1 MERHPDLH
9 LQPLNKECNENKNVF
24 NQFIEELGLNG
35 YTQHKMTPSDVL
47 SINQE
52 VLSDAPCRSKK
63 DIFWRFLTQLI
74 SLNTNANNS
83 AFCCP
88 EMDRRSKPISGQGT
102 SVTRARSE
110 SPINISMYLSKPNE
124 SYNLSDSLYL
134 RDGENELPTVH
145 PLDVLCALLNCSN
158 NFLQQEIL
166 TRLSMSQFAVPL
178 LLPAGDG
185 TEGMFMLWAMRN
197 IMKYFPTEIG
207 EFVEDNL
214 VNIPMPLFSFVR
226 LGECKNMSKSKI
238 LNQVLSLIS
247 HSYRKDFVHRE
258 MNCGKSPRIISNG
271 LVELA
276 WYFPTKNIGPTCVQQ
291 PFAIANLHGDLQAN
305 QRQFRFLANVSSA
318 MFILLEGGSVWGEI
332 YNEECDQFYFIV
344 GHPSHS
350 SRNDETE
357 QLFKALSASLSNLN
371 FFLGIEKNLEEKIQV
386 VIQNTIKVNPNQM
399 TLTDMA
405 ALGSAFGFC
414 IDENQRD
421 CRYAKLHTLELTHD
435 ILTTAKYNENY
446 LKSMKE
452 IRIQLTKVQNEKNQ
466 TIQQGKSNKEHF
478 KSELADQM
486 LKSLLRCLWNDD
498 ITNLVY
504 AFTFMS
510 RAQKFFFLKWM
521 QVHRHKASTNTL
533 LEEAMQRNI
542 FYDLVH
548 IYQAEAIV
556 SKATEHVPRCSEL
569 PKTAADL
576 LLDGFPLVFI
586 GEDAFSVHLP
596 WITNVLTDLVNK
608 IKGPCRVRVISTL
621 GVYCTGKSSLLY
633 TMFGLQFQV
642 TRPQPT
648 KGALMSLIKVED
660 SFKQKLDCDFFL
672 VIDTEGLRSSKL
684 ASEKEIFEHD
694 NALAAF
700 MIGISDIVIF
710 SLSSENPLDTINTLQ
725 MATCALLR
733 MRDSGRRPALYFVQT
748 DATNGSS
755 DGENSNKDK
764 IQQCLHET
772 IDLAAKVVKRAS
784 CLSLNNVFKCDFLSR
799 HWYSFIPSLWQGDP
813 FNRCINSEY
822 AEKVIELKKHLIHTL
837 TQKPNYGSL
846 RTILDFIND
855 IKSLWNAVNLE
866 PIFKYEHVKE
876 VIIYTELS
884 DRYRELER
892 GIHKDLYE
900 WSSKEEA
907 QMSVSHCADILK
919 KDMLEHLQKKKQEKI
934 ENFRLY
940 LDSDK
945 KQFEEGFIERFHL
958 LSKELETFYK
968 EKCTEIQILRHGLQM
983 AVIED
988 LRDQE
993 WDPDELEPNF
1003 DFDSFWKDKVIQLKL
1018 TYLKKLDIQNEFLQ
1032 ILKKEM
1038 RDRGSLVTEVLNSV
1052 NNLSDYME
1060 ESFTIEE
1067 KHIDATWFT
1076 RKGAK
1081 NNNRTKPWS
1090 RLESLVQSLTKR
1102 CSKYA
1107 LTMAKLNKD
1116 YEPIHC
1122 LEMLRMINKVIRKET
1137 FPFTDFF
1144 EVDLKLH
1151 ILRRAAEVFQKT
1163 HEALVKAKE
1172 EKLFL
1177 EKQKLPPLNSLKNII
1192 QDKCSV
1198 KRFCHLCLKPAMEL
1212 HMTSTLQPYII
1223 RDHVGA
1229 VRKSRRTSPI
1239 LDVIRGFPLFNS
1251 NNQVY
1256 IDCNLLANAISSTM
1270 AIFKRVLQRHTEMEY
1285 DNVNALMRD
1294 ICVVLASEL
1303 SLKQRDIA
1311 EYPLEV
1317 TSLTP
1322 HQFSSHVDFFIS
1334 QLKNELQPNK
1344 DTFRIMVLRVCM
1356 KLFECRKQNQYC
1368 KAPYN
1373 SWFRSHQKNLRTFC
1387 KRSKP
1392 SKIKTVGPHS
1402 WPKKSSAQR
1411 VHNNINVKESH
1422 PQQFANW
1429 SENHVWWR
1437 SNETRAYF
1445 GSIKPAMTKLSQPE
1459 IPLFAT
1465 GGWMDSHS
1473 QIPNYAYNLVQPKGW
1488 HTPML
1493 PTHF

>member
-1 MERHPDLH
+1 MERYPDLPPKH
-9 LQPLNKECNENKNVF
+9 LQPINKDGNENKNVF
-24 NQFIEELGLNG
+24 NQFIEELGLNR
-35 YTQHKMTPSDVL
+35 YTKHKLTPSDVL

-52 VLSDAPCRSKK
+52 VLSDATCRSIK
-63 DIFWRFLTQLI
+63 DITWRFLRWLI

-83 AFCCP
+83 MFCGS
-88 EMDRRSKPISGQGT
+88 EMDRRSIPSISGQGK
-102 SVTRARSE
+102 SVTRSE
-110 SPINISMYLSKPNE
+110 TPIDISMYLSKANE
-124 SYNLSDSLYL
+124 SYNLSDSIYL
-134 RDGENELPTVH
+134 RDSENEWPTVH
-145 PLDVLCALLNCSN
+145 PLDVLCALLNCAD
-158 NFLQQEIL
+158 NFLRQEIV

-185 TEGMFMLWAMRN
+185 MEGMFMLWAMRN
-197 IMKYFPTEIG
+197 IVKYLPTETG
-207 EFVEDNL
+207 EFVEDYL

-226 LGECKNMSKSKI
+226 LGECKNISKSQI

-247 HSYRKDFVHRE
+247 HSCRTDFVHRE
-258 MNCGKSPRIISNG
+258 MNCGKGSRIISNG

-276 WYFPTKNIGPTCVQQ
+276 WYLPTKNTGPCCAQQ
-291 PFAIANLHGDLQAN
+291 PFAIANLHGDIQAN
-305 QRQFRFLANVSSA
+305 LRQFRFLANVSSA
-318 MFILLEGGSVWGEI
+318 VFILLEGASVWGEI
-332 YNEECDQFYFIV
+332 YNEECDHFYFIV
-344 GHPSHS
+344 GHPSNS
-350 SRNDETE
+350 SMNYETE
-357 QLFKALSASLSNLN
+357 QLCKALSSSLSNLN
-371 FFLGIEKNLEEKIQV
+371 ILLGIEKNLEEKIQL
-386 VIQNTIKVNPNQM
+386 VIQNAIEVNPNQM

-405 ALGSAFGFC
+405 ALGSAFGFS

-421 CRYAKLHTLELTHD
+421 CQYAKLHTLELTHD
-435 ILTTAKYNENY
+435 ISTTAKYNENY
-446 LKSMKE
+446 LKSLKE

-466 TIQQGKSNKEHF
+466 PEQQGKSNKEHF
-478 KSELADQM
+478 KSELADHM

-510 RAQKFFFLKWM
+510 RAQKQYFLKWM

-556 SKATEHVPRCSEL
+556 SKATGHVPRCSEL

-586 GEDAFSVHLP
+586 GEDTFSVHLP
-596 WITNVLTDLVNK
+596 WITDVLTDLVNK
-608 IKGPCRVRVISTL
+608 TRGQCRVRVISAL

-660 SFKQKLDCDFFL
+660 SFKQKLDCDFLL
-672 VIDTEGLRSSKL
+672 VIDTEGLRASKL
-684 ASEKEIFEHD
+684 ASEKEKFEHD

-700 MIGISDIVIF
+700 MIGMSDIVIF
-710 SLSSENPLDTINTLQ
+710 SLSGENPLDTINIFQ

-764 IQQCLHET
+764 IHQCLHET

-784 CLSLNNVFKCDFLSR
+784 FLSLKDVFECDFLSR

-822 AEKVIELKKHLIHTL
+822 AEKVMELKKHLIHTL
-837 TQKPNYGSL
+837 TQKPNHGSL
-846 RTILDFIND
+846 RTMLDFIDD

-866 PIFKYEHVKE
+866 PILKYERIKE
-876 VIIYTELS
+876 VITYTELS

-892 GIHKDLYE
+892 GIHKELYE

-907 QMSVSHCADILK
+907 QISPSHGADFLK
-919 KDMLEHLQKKKQEKI
+919 EDMLEHLQKKKQEKF
-934 ENFRLY
+934 EHFRLY

-945 KQFEEGFIERFHL
+945 KQFEECFIEKFHL

-968 EKCTEIQILRHGLQM
+968 KKCTEIQILRHGLQM

-993 WDPDELEPNF
+993 WDPDELEPNL
-1003 DFDSFWKDKVIQLKL
+1003 DFDSFWEDKVSQLKL
-1018 TYLKKLDIQNEFLQ
+1018 QFLEKLDIQNEFLQ

-1038 RDRGSLVTEVLNSV
+1038 RDRGGLVTEVLNSV
-1052 NNLSDYME
+1052 NNLSDSME

-1067 KHIDATWFT
+1067 KHIDATWLT

-1081 NNNRTKPWS
+1081 NNNGTKPWS
-1090 RLESLVQSLTKR
+1090 RLERLVESLTKR

-1107 LTMAKLNKD
+1107 LTMTKLNKD

-1122 LEMLRMINKVIRKET
+1122 LEMLRMINKVIRKEI
-1137 FPFTDFF
+1137 FPFTDMF

-1151 ILRRAAEVFQKT
+1151 ILRRTAEAFQKT

-1172 EKLFL
+1172 ENFFL
-1177 EKQKLPPLNSLKNII
+1177 EQQRAPPLNSLKNII
-1192 QDKCSV
+1192 QDKCSA

-1212 HMTSTLQPYII
+1212 HMTSTLQPYVI
-1223 RDHVGA
+1223 RDNVGA

-1239 LDVIRGFPLFNS
+1239 LDVIRGFPLFN
-1251 NNQVY
+1251 NNSQVY
-1256 IDCNLLANAISSTM
+1256 IDCNLLADAISSTM
-1270 AIFKRVLQRHTEMEY
+1270 AILKRVLQRHTEMEY
-1285 DNVNALMRD
+1285 DNVNVLMGD
-1294 ICVVLASEL
+1294 VCIALASEL

-1322 HQFSSHVDFFIS
+1322 HQFSSHVDFFIR
-1334 QLKNELQPNK
+1334 QLKNELQPNR
-1344 DTFRIMVLRVCM
+1344 DTFRIMILRVCK

-1368 KAPYN
+1368 KDPYN
-1373 SWFRSHQKNLRTFC
+1373 SGFRSHQKNFRTFC

-1402 WPKKSSAQR
+1402 WPKESSAQR
-1411 VHNNINVKESH
+1411 VHININVNESH

-1429 SENHVWWR
+1429 SKNRVWWR
-1437 SNETRAYF
+1437 GNKERAYF
-1445 GSIKPAMTKLSQPE
+1445 EDKTNYDTVITACNTTGCHWR
-1459 IPLFAT
+1459 AT
-1465 GGWMDSHS
+1465 H
-1473 QIPNYAYNLVQPKGW
+1473 I
-1488 HTPML
+1488 
-1493 PTHF
+1493 

>member
-1 MERHPDLH
+1 MERDADLPPKH
-9 LQPLNKECNENKNVF
+9 LQPLNKEDNENKNVF

-35 YTQHKMTPSDVL
+35 YTQHKLTPSDVL

-63 DIFWRFLTQLI
+63 DITWLFLRQLI
-74 SLNTNANNS
+74 LLNTNANNS
-83 AFCCP
+83 TFCGSG
-88 EMDRRSKPISGQGT
+88 MDRRSITSISGQGT
-102 SVTRARSE
+102 SVTGSE
-110 SPINISMYLSKPNE
+110 TPIDISMYLSKPNE

-134 RDGENELPTVH
+134 RNGENDLPTVH
-145 PLDVLCALLNCSN
+145 PLDVLCALLNCSDH
-158 NFLQQEIL
+158 FLQQEIV

-178 LLPAGDG
+178 LLPTGDG

-197 IMKYFPTEIG
+197 IMKSLPTETG

-226 LGECKNMSKSKI
+226 LGECKNLSKSKI

-247 HSYRKDFVHRE
+247 HSCRNDFVHRE
-258 MNCGKSPRIISNG
+258 MNCGKGSRIISNG

-276 WYFPTKNIGPTCVQQ
+276 WYFPTKNTGPGCAQR

-318 MFILLEGGSVWGEI
+318 VFILLEEASVWGEI
-332 YNEECDQFYFIV
+332 YKEECNHFYFIV

-350 SRNDETE
+350 SWNDGTE
-357 QLFKALSASLSNLN
+357 QLFKALSSSLSNLN
-371 FFLGIEKNLEEKIQV
+371 ILLGIDKSLEEKIQII
-386 VIQNTIKVNPNQM
+386 IQNFIKVNPNQM
-399 TLTDMA
+399 TLTYMA
-405 ALGSAFGFC
+405 ALGSDFGFC

-421 CRYAKLHTLELTHD
+421 CQYAKLHTLELTHD
-435 ILTTAKYNENY
+435 ISTTAKYNENY
-446 LKSMKE
+446 LKCLKE
-452 IRIQLTKVQNEKNQ
+452 IRIQLTKVQKENNQ
-466 TIQQGKSNKEHF
+466 PEQKGKPNKELF

-504 AFTFMS
+504 AFTFMN
-510 RAQKFFFLKWM
+510 RAQKQYFLKWM
-521 QVHRHKASTNTL
+521 QVHRHKASTNTF

-542 FYDLVH
+542 FYDLVY

-556 SKATEHVPRCSEL
+556 SKATEHIPRCSEL

-586 GEDAFSVHLP
+586 SENTYSVQLP
-596 WITNVLTDLVNK
+596 WITDVLTDLVNK
-608 IKGPCRVRVISTL
+608 TRGPCRVRVISAL

-660 SFKQKLDCDFFL
+660 SFKQKLDCDFLL
-672 VIDTEGLRSSKL
+672 VIDTEGLRASKL
-684 ASEKEIFEHD
+684 ASEKERFEHD

-700 MIGISDIVIF
+700 IIGISDIVIF

-748 DATNGSS
+748 DAPNGSP
-755 DGENSNKDK
+755 DGEKSNKDK

-784 CLSLNNVFKCDFLSR
+784 FLSINDVFKCDFLSR
-799 HWYSFIPSLWQGDP
+799 HWYSFIPSLWQGDS

-837 TQKPNYGSL
+837 TQKPNHGSL
-846 RTILDFIND
+846 RTILDFIDD

-866 PIFKYEHVKE
+866 PIFKYEHIKE

-892 GIHKDLYE
+892 SIHKELYE
-900 WSSKEEA
+900 WSSKEQE
-907 QMSVSHCADILK
+907 QIPVSHGADILK
-919 KDMLEHLQKKKQEKI
+919 KDMLEHLQKKKQEHF

-945 KQFEEGFIERFHL
+945 KQFEEGFIEKFHL
-958 LSKELETFYK
+958 LGKELETFYK
-968 EKCTEIQILRHGLQM
+968 EKCVEIQILRHGLQM
-983 AVIED
+983 AVIEN
-988 LRDQE
+988 LCDQE

-1003 DFDSFWKDKVIQLKL
+1003 EFDSFWKDKVSQLKL
-1018 TYLKKLDIQNEFLQ
+1018 KFLKKRAIQNEFLQ

-1038 RDRGSLVTEVLNSV
+1038 RDRGGLVTEVLNSV

-1060 ESFTIEE
+1060 ESFAIEE

-1081 NNNRTKPWS
+1081 NNNSTKPWS

-1102 CSKYA
+1102 CSKYT

-1122 LEMLRMINKVIRKET
+1122 LEILRMINKVIRKEI
-1137 FPFTDFF
+1137 FPFTDLF

-1151 ILRRAAEVFQKT
+1151 ILRRAAEAFQKT

-1177 EKQKLPPLNSLKNII
+1177 EKQELPPLNSLKNII
-1192 QDKCSV
+1192 QDKCSA

-1223 RDHVGA
+1223 RDNVGA

-1239 LDVIRGFPLFNS
+1239 SDVIRGFPLFNS
-1251 NNQVY
+1251 NSQVY

-1270 AIFKRVLQRHTEMEY
+1270 AIFKRVLQHHTEMEY

-1294 ICVVLASEL
+1294 VCVVLASEL

-1311 EYPLEV
+1311 KYPLEV

-1344 DTFRIMVLRVCM
+1344 DTFRIMILRVCE

-1368 KAPYN
+1368 KNPYN
-1373 SWFRSHQKNLRTFC
+1373 SGFRSHQKNLRAFC

-1392 SKIKTVGPHS
+1392 RKIKTVGPHS
-1402 WPKKSSAQR
+1402 WPRKSSAQR
-1411 VHNNINVKESH
+1411 VHNNINVK
-1422 PQQFANW
+1422 
-1429 SENHVWWR
+1429 
-1437 SNETRAYF
+1437 
-1445 GSIKPAMTKLSQPE
+1445 
-1459 IPLFAT
+1459 
-1465 GGWMDSHS
+1465 
-1473 QIPNYAYNLVQPKGW
+1473 
-1488 HTPML
+1488 
-1493 PTHF
+1493 